1 MERLRVGELARLSGV
16 GRRTIDYYT
25 VQGLL
30 EPSERSDGGHRFY
43 TVEALYRIRA
53 IKSLQSDGLS
63 LEQIRGR
70 LAERESAADVLAH
83 AEQLRAQL
91 LHVEEEAAALGEQIV
106 ALPPGSKERTAAER
120 ALRASMLCA
129 LSLAQKV
136 ATLLMEM
143 PPPVG

>member
-30 EPSERSDGGHRFY
+30 EPAERSDGGHRFY

-83 AEQLRAQL
+83 AEQLRTQL
-91 LHVEEEAAALGEQIV
+91 LHVEEEAAALGEQIA
-106 ALPPGSKERTAAER
+106 ALPAGSKERTAAER

-143 PPPVG
+143 PPPMV

>member
-1 MERLRVGELARLSGV
+1 MSGV

-30 EPSERSDGGHRFY
+30 EPAERSDGGHRFY
-43 TVEALYRIRA
+43 GVEALYRIRA
-53 IKSLQSDGLS
+53 IKALQAGGLS
-63 LEQIRGR
+63 LEQIRTR
-70 LAERESAADVLAH
+70 LDDREEAAGVLVH
-83 AEQLRAQL
+83 AEQLREQL
-91 LHVEEEAAALGEQIV
+91 LHVEAEAAALGQELA
-106 ALPPGSKERTAAER
+106 ALPPGSTERTAAER